1 MARAPSVQA
10 GLAVGRE
17 ARALRRLQAHHAFA
31 AKHARIICTISR
43 RGVCFIM
50 LLTVSKRVE
59 FSASRRLFAPKFSA
73 EENRK
78 LFGEESTAR
87 YGTGRNYVAYFVFSG
102 QPDTTTGMLI
112 NISEIKERAGEIIHH
127 RYDHRFLNEDNPAF
141 RDKVPTAENICR
153 QLLDDVA
160 PLFDGNPA
168 RLVAVHLRE
177 TPERS
182 ATAYAGGPI
191 EANYW
196 FDFSAARRTISP
208 HLSASENER
217 LFGIST
223 GEHGHNYRARLTL
236 RADSTPP
243 EPALGTH
250 EEISSL
256 ICLFRTQLDH
266 KNLNRAVDALRGKPI
281 TTESLARFILQS
293 GSGKVPL
300 SRVRLHERDDFF
312 AEAWIDSGMFL
323 GMRAI
328 FSAAHR
334 LHVPSF
340 SDRLNAELFG
350 KCNNPRGHGHR
361 YVAEATIGGEYD
373 ERSGALANFEELRN
387 ALGRALAP
395 WRDKHLDLE
404 TEEFRDQPSTGENIV
419 RALWPKLD
427 NALQQRLVRLRL
439 WETANNRFT
448 LRRV

>member
-1 MARAPSVQA
+1 MV
-10 GLAVGRE
+10 
-17 ARALRRLQAHHAFA
+17 
-31 AKHARIICTISR
+31 
-43 RGVCFIM
+43 
-50 LLTVSKRVE
+50 LTVSKRVE
-59 FSASRRLFAPKFSA
+59 FSASRRLFSPKLSA
-73 EENRK
+73 EENRG
-78 LFGEESTAR
+78 LFGAESAAP

-102 QPDTTTGMLI
+102 QPDPTTGMLI
-112 NISEIKERAGEIIHH
+112 NISEIKERAGQIIHD
-127 RYDHRFLNEDNPAF
+127 RYDHRFLNEDNAAF

-182 ATAYAGGPI
+182 GTAYAGGPI

-208 HLSASENER
+208 HLSAAENEK

-223 GEHGHNYRARLTL
+223 GEHGHNYRTRLTL
-236 RADSTPP
+236 RADSVPA
-243 EPALGTH
+243 EPAPGTQ
-250 EEISSL
+250 EEISGLIRSL
-256 ICLFRTQLDH
+256 RTQLDH
-266 KNLNRAVDALRGKPI
+266 KNLNRDVDALRGKPV
-281 TTESLARFILQS
+281 TTESLSRIILQS
-293 GSGKVPL
+293 GSGILPL
-300 SRVRLHERDDFF
+300 SRIRLHEYDDFF
-312 AEAWIDSGMFL
+312 AEAWTDGGMFL
-323 GMRAI
+323 GMREA

-340 SDRLNAELFG
+340 SDRQNAELFG

-373 ERSGALANFEELRN
+373 ERSGALANFEELRH
-387 ALGRALAP
+387 ALRESLTP

-404 TEEFRDQPSTGENIV
+404 TKEFRDQPSTGENIV
-419 RALWPKLD
+419 RALWPKID
-427 NALQQRLVRLRL
+427 NALRQHLVRLRL

>member
-196 FDFSAARRTISP
+196 FDFSATRRTISP

-312 AEAWIDSGMFL
+312 AETWIDSGMFL
-323 GMRAI
+323 GMREV

-350 KCNNPRGHGHR
+350 KCNNPRGHVHR
-361 YVAEATIGGEYD
+361 YVAVASIGGEYD

>member
-1 MARAPSVQA
+1 
-10 GLAVGRE
+10 
-17 ARALRRLQAHHAFA
+17 
-31 AKHARIICTISR
+31 
-43 RGVCFIM
+43 M
-50 LLTVSKRVE
+50 LLTVSKRGE
-59 FSASRRLFAPKFSA
+59 FSASRRLFAQKFSA

-87 YGTGRNYVAYFVFSG
+87 YGTGRNYVAYFIFTG
-102 QPDTTTGMLI
+102 QPDPTTGMLI
-112 NISEIKERAGEIIHH
+112 NISEIKERAGEIIHD
-127 RYDHRFLNEDNPAF
+127 RYDHRFLNEDTFAF
-141 RDKVPTAENICR
+141 RDKVPTAENVCR
-153 QLLDDVA
+153 QLLEDVA

-182 ATAYAGGPI
+182 ATAYADGPI

-208 HLSASENER
+208 HLSASENEK
-217 LFGIST
+217 LFGVST
-223 GEHGHNYRARLTL
+223 AEHGHNYRARLTL
-236 RADSTPP
+236 RAESVSPD
-243 EPALGTH
+243 PALGRQ
-250 EEISSL
+250 EEISALVRSL
-256 ICLFRTQLDH
+256 RAQLDH
-266 KNLNRAVDALRGKPI
+266 KYLNRDVDAMSGKPI
-281 TTESLARFILQS
+281 TTESLAGFILQS

-300 SRVRLHERDDFF
+300 SRVRLHESDGFF
-312 AEAWIDSGMFL
+312 AEAWSDGGMFL
-323 GMRAI
+323 GMRET

-340 SDRLNAELFG
+340 SDTQNAEFFG

-373 ERSGALANFEELRN
+373 ERSGALANFEDLRKT
-387 ALGRALAP
+387 LGQALAP

-419 RALWPKLD
+419 RALWPKID
-427 NALQQRLVRLRL
+427 SALQLRLVRLRL

-448 LRRV
+448 LHRT

>member
-1 MARAPSVQA
+1 MF
-10 GLAVGRE
+10 
-17 ARALRRLQAHHAFA
+17 ALF
-31 AKHARIICTISR
+31 
-43 RGVCFIM
+43 M

-87 YGTGRNYVAYFVFSG
+87 HGTGRNYVAYFVFTG
-102 QPDTTTGMLI
+102 QPDATTGMLI
-112 NISEIKERAGEIIHH
+112 NISEIKERAGQIIHD

-160 PLFDGNPA
+160 PLFSGDPA

-182 ATAYAGGPI
+182 ATAYANGAI

-208 HLSASENER
+208 HLSAPENEK

-236 RADSTPP
+236 RADSVPP
-243 EPALGTH
+243 EPALATQ
-250 EEISSL
+250 EEISSVIQSL
-256 ICLFRTQLDH
+256 RTQLDH
-266 KNLNRAVDALRGKPI
+266 KNLNRDLDALRGKPI

-293 GSGKVPL
+293 RSGKIPL
-300 SRVRLHERDDFF
+300 SWVRLHERDDFF
-312 AEAWIDSGMFL
+312 AEAWSDDGMFL
-323 GMRAI
+323 GMREV

-340 SDRLNAELFG
+340 SDAKNADLFG

-387 ALGRALAP
+387 ALKQSLAP

-404 TEEFRDQPSTGENIV
+404 TEEFRDRPSTGENIV
-419 RALWPKLD
+419 RALWPRID
-427 NALQQRLVRLRL
+427 NALQQRVVRLRL
-439 WETANNRFT
+439 WETDNNRFT

>member
-1 MARAPSVQA
+1 
-10 GLAVGRE
+10 
-17 ARALRRLQAHHAFA
+17 
-31 AKHARIICTISR
+31 
-43 RGVCFIM
+43 M

-78 LFGEESTAR
+78 LFGEECTAR
-87 YGTGRNYVAYFVFSG
+87 YGTGRNYVAYFIFTG
-102 QPDTTTGMLI
+102 QPDTATGMLI
-112 NISEIKERAGEIIHH
+112 NISEIKERAGEIIHD

-141 RDKVPTAENICR
+141 RGKVPTAENVCR

-182 ATAYAGGPI
+182 ATAYADGPI

-196 FDFSAARRTISP
+196 FNFSAARRTISP
-208 HLSASENER
+208 HLSAPENER

-236 RADSTPP
+236 RADPP
-243 EPALGTH
+243 PRDPALGKE
-250 EEISSL
+250 EEISGLIRSL
-256 ICLFRTQLDH
+256 RAQLDH
-266 KNLNRAVDALRGKPI
+266 QNLNRDVEAMRGKPI
-281 TTESLARFILQS
+281 TTESLACFIFQS
-293 GSGKVPL
+293 GSSNRLPL
-300 SRVRLHERDDFF
+300 SRIRLHERDDFF
-312 AEAWIDSGMFL
+312 AEAWSDGGMFL
-323 GMRAI
+323 GVREA

-334 LHVPSF
+334 LHVSSF
-340 SDRLNAELFG
+340 SDTQNAELFG

-387 ALGRALAP
+387 VLGQALVP

-404 TEEFRDQPSTGENIV
+404 TEEFRDRTSTGENIV
-419 RALWPKLD
+419 RALWPKID

-448 LRRV
+448 VRRT